1 VFPSLAAPLDS
12 HLRTVE
18 VPLDN
23 NSNNNRNPG
32 QDSGQDTGRRS
43 KRRLGILYRPFVHLE
58 RTLGAGILVILP
70 IGITALVLKFFFDLL
85 NPILEPITDYLPG
98 EQITGLGLAAL
109 LVLVYL
115 VGLVAAFVLGRRLI
129 AVGHR
134 VMEFIPLVKGIYGT
148 TRAAVGMLSNNN
160 EREYSGV
167 VLIDFPRPGIK
178 SIGLITCRMTDA
190 NGDEMLA
197 VYIPTTPIPS
207 SGFLI
212 FAPESEVTVTDMS
225 VEEAM
230 RVVIS
235 GGVLAS
241 RVFERYGVVPQS
253 NPRSEQ

>member
-1 VFPSLAAPLDS
+1 MDN
-12 HLRTVE
+12 
-18 VPLDN
+18 DN
-23 NSNNNRNPG
+23 NINGNPG
-32 QDSGQDTGRRS
+32 QDSGQGSGQRS
-43 KRRLGILYRPFVHLE
+43 HRRLGFLYRPFVHLE

-98 EQITGLGLAAL
+98 EQITGLGLVAL

-160 EREYSGV
+160 DRQYSGV

-212 FAPESEVTVTDMS
+212 FAPASEVTVTDMS

-235 GGVLAS
+235 GGVLAA
-241 RVFERYGVVPQS
+241 RVFERFGVMSQTTRPS
-253 NPRSEQ
+253 KR

>member
-1 VFPSLAAPLDS
+1 M
-12 HLRTVE
+12 E
-18 VPLDN
+18 N
-23 NSNNNRNPG
+23 NINTNGNSGR
-32 QDSGQDTGRRS
+32 DSGRESGQRPN
-43 KRRLGILYRPFVHLE
+43 RRLGFLYRPFIHLQ

-85 NPILEPITDYLPG
+85 NPILEPLTDYLPG
-98 EQITGLGLAAL
+98 ERITGLGLVAL
-109 LVLVYL
+109 LLLVYL
-115 VGLVAAFVLGRRLI
+115 VGLVAAFVVGRRLI

-148 TRAAVGMLSNNN
+148 TRAAVSILSNNN
-160 EREYSGV
+160 DRQYSGV
-167 VLIDFPRPGIK
+167 VLVDFPRTGIK
-178 SIGLITCRMTDA
+178 SIGLITCRMADS
-190 NGDEMLA
+190 NGGEMLA

-212 FAPESEVTVTDMS
+212 FVSAAEVTITDMS

-241 RVFERYGVVPQS
+241 RVFERYGVVAQS
-253 NPRSEQ
+253 GQSSKQ